1 MLNIPQNGLVVGIGL
16 REMAPA
22 VEVMP
27 AAVGGGIF
35 FSCAVTK
42 GLMRGFLDAL
52 MTLSVFGRPIPN
64 NFVALMGVWLL
75 WESIK
80 IAA

>member
-27 AAVGGGIF
+27 AAVGEAKF
-35 FSCAVTK
+35 CFCAVTK
-42 GLMRGFLDAL
+42 GLMMGVLDAL
-52 MTLSVFGRPIPN
+52 MALGVFGRSMPD
-64 NFVALMGVWLL
+64 NFVALMGVRLL
-75 WESIK
+75 GG
-80 IAA
+80 